1 MNDPL
6 TPGQKTYINELFRRY
21 EDNMNKQFEDLVMP
35 EIKMLSK
42 YRGELARSYDGVRE
56 QRATLLDCMK
66 ELLNKQDEL
75 IGLCN
80 QLGNMANRIEQFFLN
95 DTPPKL
101 TRDTEHE

>member
-6 TPGQKTYINELFRRY
+6 TKNQKEYINALFQSY
-21 EDNMNKQFEDLVMP
+21 EDNMNRQYEDLVMP

-42 YRGELARSYDGVRE
+42 YRGELARAYDGVRE
-56 QRATLLDCMK
+56 QKATLLDCMK

-80 QLGNMANRIEQFFLN
+80 QLGNMTIRLERFFL
-95 DTPPKL
+95 DDIPPKKK
-101 TRDTEHE
+101 EAKNE

>member
-6 TPGQKTYINELFRRY
+6 TPGQKTYINELFSRY
-21 EDNMNKQFEDLVMP
+21 EDNMNKQYEDLVMP

-80 QLGNMANRIEQFFLN
+80 QLGDMANRIEQFFLN

-101 TRDTEHE
+101 TRDTKHE

>member
-6 TPGQKTYINELFRRY
+6 TKSQKTYINELFQRY
-21 EDNMNKQFEDLVMP
+21 EDNINKQYEESVIP

-42 YRGELARSYDGVRE
+42 YRGDLARAYEGVRE

-75 IGLCN
+75 IGMCH
-80 QLGNMANRIEQFFLN
+80 QLGDMAIRIERFFL
-95 DTPPKL
+95 DDVPPKKKESK
-101 TRDTEHE
+101 DE